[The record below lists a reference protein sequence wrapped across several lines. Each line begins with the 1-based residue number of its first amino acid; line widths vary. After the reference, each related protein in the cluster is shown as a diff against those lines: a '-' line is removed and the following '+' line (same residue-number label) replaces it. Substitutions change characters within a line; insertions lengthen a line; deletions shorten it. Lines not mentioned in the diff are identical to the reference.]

1 MVTYY
6 KIYSRSRD
14 RYLLG
19 TPSYSKW
26 SDDGRLFGSVRQVRQ
41 FLSNTMNSKA
51 PARNKIDTS
60 DWEIQEFKMV
70 LIESKNVMD
79 VIKPEKVIQLLKGN

>member
-19 TPSYSKW
+19 TPSYSRW
-26 SDDGRLFGSVRQVRQ
+26 SDEGRLFGSIRQVRQ
-41 FLSNTMNSKA
+41 FLSNTMKT
-51 PARNKIDTS
+51 RVTNKIDTS

-79 VIKPEKVIQLLKGN
+79 VIKPEKIIQLLKGN

>member
-19 TPSYSKW
+19 TPSYSRW
-26 SDDGRLFGSVRQVRQ
+26 SDEGRLFGSIRQVRQ
-41 FLSNTMNSKA
+41 FLSNTMKT
-51 PARNKIDTS
+51 RVTNKIDTS